1 MHKHLQNDTVGG
13 HVYQVDPWVLSN
25 LMSARV
31 ADLGVHILPALWGR
45 CNAGFQDYNATHDCV
60 ITMYS
65 RHKDGKCAKLCPLT
79 LQIKGGALKYAIY
92 YVEALLKQLLC

>member
-13 HVYQVDPWVLSN
+13 HVYQVDPWVVSN
-25 LMSARV
+25 LMFARV

-45 CNAGFQDYNATHDCV
+45 CNAGFQDYNAAHDCV

-65 RHKDGKCAKLCPLT
+65 RHKDGKCAKFVST
-79 LQIKGGALKYAIY
+79 
-92 YVEALLKQLLC
+92 